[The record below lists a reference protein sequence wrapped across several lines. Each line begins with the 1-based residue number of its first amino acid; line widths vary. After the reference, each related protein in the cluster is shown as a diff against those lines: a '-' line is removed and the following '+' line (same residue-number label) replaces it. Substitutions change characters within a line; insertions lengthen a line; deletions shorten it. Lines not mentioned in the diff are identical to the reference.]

1 VGGVIRF
8 PLVVCTS
15 SPSTL
20 KSRCAGAVA
29 GNRTGS
35 RVLVTATWA
44 RQRIPPNPAH
54 RVSATAPR
62 KSAMREHDLS
72 AKYLVLPPNIN
83 IKDVVIE
90 VNTELTEVEHCG
102 EPFDDRSST
111 E

>member
-1 VGGVIRF
+1 MIHF

-15 SPSTL
+15 SPSTP
-20 KSRCAGAVA
+20 KSLCAGAVA

-44 RQRIPPNPAH
+44 RQRIPLTQFTACHP
-54 RVSATAPR
+54 VSTTAPR
-62 KSAMREHDLS
+62 KSAMREQNLS
-72 AKYLVLPPNIN
+72 AKYLVLPPNID
-83 IKDVVIE
+83 IKDIVIE
-90 VNTELTEVEHCG
+90 VNTKLTEVKHCG